1 MRNYVLSQ
9 APISKTMMSVRL
21 KQSNNMSNRE
31 LGMAIVRI
39 ATLLVSILV
48 SGTAQAEDTPGIPI
62 PPALQA
68 DVKARGCDACHGWE
82 RTKFGPSWQ
91 NVADRYRGQ
100 PSYSYKGFNIN
111 SAGEKLS
118 LVPGLVKKISKGGKG
133 EWNEYIPMA
142 PNDPGGTHVKEITNI
157 VNFILSIPP
166 KK

>member
-1 MRNYVLSQ
+1 MLD
-9 APISKTMMSVRL
+9 I
-21 KQSNNMSNRE
+21 
-31 LGMAIVRI
+31 RI
-39 ATLLVSILV
+39 AMALVSVMV
-48 SGTAQAEDTPGIPI
+48 SVTANAADAPRIEI

-68 DVKARGCDACHGWE
+68 QIKKMGCEACHGWE

-100 PSYSYKGFNIN
+100 TTYTYRGFNID
-111 SAGEKLS
+111 SAGQKMP
-118 LVPGLVKKISKGGKG
+118 LVQGLVTKISKGGKG

-142 PNDPGGTHVKEITNI
+142 PMDLKGDRVKEITSI